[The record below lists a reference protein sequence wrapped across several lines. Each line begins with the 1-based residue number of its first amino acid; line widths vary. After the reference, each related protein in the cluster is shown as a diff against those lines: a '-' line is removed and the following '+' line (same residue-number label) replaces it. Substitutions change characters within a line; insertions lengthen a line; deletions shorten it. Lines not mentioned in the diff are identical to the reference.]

1 MKKSRQFSRREFITR
16 NCAAV
21 GTASLFSSL
30 LSLRLTAGAVSGSSL
45 PGYKALVC
53 LFLAGGNDSYNMLI
67 PRQQAAYDQ
76 YKRTRST
83 LALPM
88 ENLLQL
94 QSEGQAFSE
103 FGLHPSLPVLKDLY
117 GQGKAAFLSNVGTLI
132 EPMTVAQYKSKEVKR
147 PVGLFSHS
155 DEQIHWQTMV
165 PQVRGAGPKG
175 WAGRMADCMHQ
186 ANQTGTIGMNVS
198 LSGTNVM
205 QTGRDTVPY
214 ITGTNGAIQLKA
226 YGTDPALDMAVDTA
240 LSNHYRNLYQK
251 TLAENNRKSVD
262 TAIEF
267 TEATKDIQLTETFPS
282 TYTGSRFAAIA
293 RVLGARD
300 TLSMNRQI
308 FFVKKGG
315 WDHHKEV
322 LNKQSSLFT
331 ELNDAIEAFWK
342 ELGHL
347 GLQDDVVLF
356 TASDFGRTL
365 TSNGLG
371 SDHAWGGNHF
381 IIGGNV
387 HGGKI
392 YGTYPTLATG
402 AEQDV
407 GRGRLLP
414 TTSVD
419 AYGAEV
425 ASWFG
430 VPSDELT
437 TVFPN
442 AANFFDPISNPH
454 PLGILSPNLD
464 S

>member
-1 MKKSRQFSRREFITR
+1 MKKSRQISRREFIVK

-21 GTASLFSSL
+21 GSASLFSSL
-30 LSLRLTAGAVSGSSL
+30 LSLRLTAGAVSGSPL
-45 PGYKALVC
+45 PGYKALIC

-67 PRQQAAYDQ
+67 PRDATAYAQ

-83 LALPM
+83 LALPVDS
-88 ENLLQL
+88 LLQL
-94 QSEGQAFSE
+94 QTGGQEYSD
-103 FGLHPSLPVLKDLY
+103 FGLHPSLPALKSLY
-117 GQGKAAFLSNVGTLI
+117 DEGNAAFLSNVGTLI
-132 EPMTVAQYKSKEVKR
+132 EPMTLSQYKNKEVKR
-147 PVGLFSHS
+147 PIGLFSHS

-186 ANQTGTIGMNVS
+186 ANQTGTIGMNIS
-198 LSGTNVM
+198 LSGTNVL

-214 ITGTNGAIQLKA
+214 VSGPSGAIQLKG
-226 YGTDPALDMAVDTA
+226 YGFDPAMDMAVDTA

-251 TLAENNRKSVD
+251 TLAQNNRKSVD
-262 TAIEF
+262 TAIAF
-267 TEATKDIQLTETFPS
+267 TEATSEVELTETFPT

-293 RVLGARD
+293 RVLGSRG
-300 TLSMNRQI
+300 TLGMNRQI

-322 LNKQSSLFT
+322 LNKQAELFT
-331 ELNDAIEAFWK
+331 ELNDAISAFWK
-342 ELGHL
+342 ELGHM
-347 GLQDDVVLF
+347 GLQNDVVLF

-381 IIGGNV
+381 VLGGPV
-387 HGGKI
+387 RGGKI
-392 YGTYPTLATG
+392 YGQFPILSTG
-402 AEQDV
+402 GPQDV

-419 AYGAEV
+419 AYGAEM

-430 VPSDELT
+430 VPSSELT

-442 AANFFDPISNPH
+442 AGNFFDPISNPF
-454 PLGILSPNLD
+454 PLGILEPDLIG
-464 S
+464 

>member
-1 MKKSRQFSRREFITR
+1 MKKSRQYSRREFIVK

-30 LSLRLTAGAVSGSSL
+30 LSLRLTAGAVSGAPL

-53 LFLAGGNDSYNMLI
+53 LFLAGGNDSFNMLV
-67 PRQQAAYDQ
+67 PRQATAYDE

-83 LALPM
+83 LALSSDS
-88 ENLLQL
+88 LLPL
-94 QSEGQAFSE
+94 VSEGQPYSD
-103 FGLHPSLPVLKDLY
+103 FGLHPSLPALKSLY
-117 GQGKAAFLSNVGTLI
+117 DEGNAAFLSNVGTLI
-132 EPMTVAQYKSKEVKR
+132 EPTTLQQFKSRETRR

-165 PQVRGAGPKG
+165 PQVRGASPKG
-175 WAGRMADCMHQ
+175 WTGRMADVMHQ
-186 ANQTGTIGMNVS
+186 ANQTGTVGMNIS

-214 ITGTNGAIQLKA
+214 VTGTNGAVQLKA

-251 TLAENNRKSVD
+251 TLAKNNRSSVD
-262 TAIEF
+262 TAIAF
-267 TEATKDIQLTETFPS
+267 TEATRDIQLTETFPS

-293 RVLGARD
+293 RVLGARGIMD
-300 TLSMNRQI
+300 MNRQV

-322 LNKQSSLFT
+322 LVKQGDMFQ

-342 ELGHL
+342 ELGHM
-347 GLQDDVVLF
+347 GLQNDVVLF

-381 IIGGNV
+381 VVGGPV
-387 HGGKI
+387 RGGKI
-392 YGTYPTLATG
+392 YGQYPVLSSG
-402 AEQDV
+402 GPNDI

-419 AYGAEV
+419 AYSAEM

-430 VPSDELT
+430 VPSSELT
-437 TVFPN
+437 TIFPN
-442 AANFFDPISNPH
+442 AANFFDPVSTPH
-454 PLGILSPNLD
+454 PLGMLEPSLAI
-464 S
+464 